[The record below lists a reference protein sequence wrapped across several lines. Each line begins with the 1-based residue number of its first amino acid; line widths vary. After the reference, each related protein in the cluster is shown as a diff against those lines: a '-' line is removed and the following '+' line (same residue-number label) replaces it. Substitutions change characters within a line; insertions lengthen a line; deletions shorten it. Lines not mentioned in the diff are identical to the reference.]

1 MKTSIINRL
10 LAGVILVLASL
21 QLVASGP
28 ENGRLT
34 GKLLDGETNEP
45 IPHANV
51 VLLRASDHSFVR
63 SVPTNADGS
72 FKFDYVP
79 LGDYTLRT
87 TVLGYHTLKPVVGLS
102 MMQGKVSL
110 GPVVMQPLARNLAVR
125 PAQKVTP
132 VKRQASVATANCTMP
147 ATTLAMR

>member
-1 MKTSIINRL
+1 MKTSLINRL
-10 LAGVILVLASL
+10 LVGLTLVLASL

-51 VLLRASDHSFVR
+51 VLLRASDHAFVR
-63 SVPTNADGS
+63 SVATTADGS
-72 FKFDYVP
+72 FKFNNIP
-79 LGDYTLRT
+79 LGDYTVRT
-87 TVLGYHTLKPVVGLS
+87 TVLGYQSLKPVVGLS
-102 MMQGKVSL
+102 MMRGKVSL
-110 GPVVMQPLARNLAVR
+110 GTVVMQPLTRNVAVR
-125 PAQKVTP
+125 PAQKAPP
-132 VKRQASVATANCTMP
+132 VKRRASVTATCTTP